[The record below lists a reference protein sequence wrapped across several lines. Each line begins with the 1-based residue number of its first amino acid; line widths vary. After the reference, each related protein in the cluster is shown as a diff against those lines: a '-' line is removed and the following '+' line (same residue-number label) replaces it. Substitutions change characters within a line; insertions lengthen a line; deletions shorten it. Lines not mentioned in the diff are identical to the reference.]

1 MMFFVYILKSLL
13 NGDVYI
19 GYSDNL
25 KRRLKEHN
33 EGKVVSTKPN
43 KPWNLVYYE
52 AYKDKGD
59 ATKREKQLK
68 NHRAKNDLRI
78 QLKYSLR

>member
-1 MMFFVYILKSLL
+1 MFFVYILKSLL

-33 EGKVVSTKPN
+33 EGKGVSAKPK
-43 KPWNLVYYE
+43 KPWNLFYYE